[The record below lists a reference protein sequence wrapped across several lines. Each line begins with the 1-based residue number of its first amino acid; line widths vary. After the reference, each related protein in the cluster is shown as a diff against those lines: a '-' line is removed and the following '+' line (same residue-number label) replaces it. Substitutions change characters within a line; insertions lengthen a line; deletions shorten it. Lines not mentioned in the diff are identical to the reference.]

1 MSNVIEYLLGAG
13 FFVVILIGLPM
24 AFRMG
29 KNQALPQTD
38 LAERDNLRNDIQLLR
53 NDATKISLQKE
64 FAERERD
71 AARADLSQTKKNY
84 EETRV
89 KLEQTS
95 RALAEYLA
103 KRGAEE
109 KAAQDKMELLEKARL
124 ELSNNFKALS
134 AEALKTNNQQFLL
147 LAQQNLEKFQQA
159 AQGDLDKRNLAIK
172 ELVAPISEKLEKFD
186 RTVQEIEKQR
196 SGAYEGILK
205 QVQELSSETKLLGR
219 ALSKPQVRGS
229 WGEMQLRRIVELAGL
244 RNRCDFSE
252 QNSIGTDNG
261 RLRPDLVVH
270 LAGEK
275 NIVID
280 AKTPLTAYLRS
291 VEMVDEAARQALLQ
305 EHADAVYKHI
315 SDLAK
320 KEYWAVVGDSAEFV
334 VLFMPGDHFW
344 AAALEQRPDL
354 MEYAAEKRII
364 VATPMMLIALLSIIA
379 LGWKEEA
386 IAKNAQDIAN
396 LGHDLHE
403 RLLVF
408 SRHLGNIGRGLKNA
422 NDSYDEA
429 VGSFN
434 TRLLNKA
441 REFEKLESSRAG
453 KELPEEI
460 KRLDFK
466 PRTPVE

>member
-1 MSNVIEYLLGAG
+1 MSNIFEYLFGAIL
-13 FFVVILIGLPM
+13 FVGMFIGLPL

-29 KNQALPQTD
+29 KNQAMPQTD
-38 LAERDNLRNDIQLLR
+38 LAERDNLRNEIQILR
-53 NDATKISLQKE
+53 NESTKIALQKE

-71 AARADLSQTKKNY
+71 TARSDLAQSKKNY

-95 RALAEYLA
+95 RALAENLA

-172 ELVAPISEKLEKFD
+172 ELVTPISEKLEKFD

-252 QNSIGTDNG
+252 QNSIDTEGG

-270 LAGEK
+270 LAGDK

-315 SDLAK
+315 FDLAK
-320 KEYWAVVGDSAEFV
+320 KEYWAVVDASAEFV

-354 MEYAAEKRII
+354 MEFAAEKRII

-396 LGHDLHE
+396 LGHELHD

-422 NDSYDEA
+422 TLSYDEA

-441 REFEKLESSRAG
+441 REFEKLESNRAG
-453 KELPEEI
+453 KELPDEM
-460 KRLDFK
+460 KLLGFN
-466 PRTPVE
+466 PRMPVE